1 MARIHAGAAVVAA
14 ALAFTAPPVGAQ
26 ALTGTGQHATP
37 LFRLEAGLA
46 VFELEHRGRDRFVVL
61 LLDDRAQVVARLA
74 DAPGAFTGSK
84 AVRVP
89 RSGSYLLDIQA
100 DGDWMVRLRDAPVGA
115 LRPILAGESGSAP
128 DPERAAAARLAG
140 EAAAG
145 GWSWGWFTRG
155 LVGGA
160 LAGPFGAGYVVH
172 RAGSGG
178 IELPPDP
185 APELVD
191 PQDLTSYRDAY
202 QSRLAARRRS
212 AALAGGLVGTAAFL
226 YALLRW
232 IDVGGEAGGTPP
244 PPGST
249 PQLTIIV
256 DVRP

>member
-61 LLDDRAQVVARLA
+61 LLDDRAEVVARLA
-74 DAPGAFTGSK
+74 DASGDFTGSK

-128 DPERAAAARLAG
+128 DPEIGRAH
-140 EAAAG
+140 
-145 GWSWGWFTRG
+145 
-155 LVGGA
+155 V
-160 LAGPFGAGYVVH
+160 
-172 RAGSGG
+172 
-178 IELPPDP
+178 
-185 APELVD
+185 
-191 PQDLTSYRDAY
+191 
-202 QSRLAARRRS
+202 
-212 AALAGGLVGTAAFL
+212 
-226 YALLRW
+226 
-232 IDVGGEAGGTPP
+232 
-244 PPGST
+244 
-249 PQLTIIV
+249 
-256 DVRP
+256 